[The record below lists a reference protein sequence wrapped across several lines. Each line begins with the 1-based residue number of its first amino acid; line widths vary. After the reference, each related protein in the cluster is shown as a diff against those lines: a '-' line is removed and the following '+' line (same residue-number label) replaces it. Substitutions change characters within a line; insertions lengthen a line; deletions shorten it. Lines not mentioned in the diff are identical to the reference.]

1 MADVFLCHASE
12 DRATAEAIVAALENA
27 GVGCWIAP
35 RDVAPGTDYAQA
47 IIAGLSSSRMLVL
60 VLSAASNDSPHVR
73 REVERAVSRD
83 LVILPVRVEE
93 ISPSRSLEYYISDTQ
108 WFEAPGGDIAGHAH
122 RLVETVQRRLT
133 LGETV
138 IAAAAA
144 PPVPEDLGPVEAAL
158 FRLVDR
164 YGPGLGSDPRRV
176 GALLRDL
183 AGERRSEIAAV
194 VAAAEEGVPEGLG
207 AAGDTM
213 TAATIRRLTDSLRDN
228 RALAPK
234 AAESAVRA
242 WATALGVHVASA
254 AAPPPAEQPRSDAVP
269 PTEHVTRHQPPRE
282 AVRQSSPPQARRPSG
297 LRRLAPI
304 LGVGGAVAAVVIAVA
319 VTRGGDG
326 GGTDTLPPV
335 SSTPS
340 TAPSS
345 TTSATGPSTTDITTA
360 TTVTTGA
367 VASSP
372 VTDSTGTLS
381 TVRPND
387 WDYSQF
393 DGHIYSAVNIDDW
406 TAEYNERGWKT
417 EAHTPGFRLSLFT
430 DDRASDSFMQQVLNG
445 SEVPAN
451 CDFDGQAPS
460 QLSGE
465 YSAWVNS
472 YSCDGG
478 GTYELW
484 TVWEPAYPSYFVV
497 FEAYYVTT
505 DQLDAV
511 QQAFASS
518 LWIRP

>member
-108 WFEAPGGDIAGHAH
+108 WFEAPGGDIAGQAR
-122 RLVETVQRRLT
+122 RLVETVRRRLT

-138 IAAAAA
+138 IAAAA

-269 PTEHVTRHQPPRE
+269 PTEHVSRHQPPRE

-345 TTSATGPSTTDITTA
+345 TTSVTDPSTTAVTTA
-360 TTVTTGA
+360 TTTVTTGA

-417 EAHTPGFRLSLFT
+417 EAHTPGFRLSIFT